1 MLGYV
6 HGRVVR
12 PLLENQTLLILCA
25 TTMVVMMGQGIIS
38 PVLPLYA
45 QSFDVD
51 TAMIGLTIAIFGA
64 ARLVV
69 NLPAGFLSE
78 RYGRRLL
85 LFGGPAITAL
95 GSLGGGLAP
104 DFWWLIASRFVAGA
118 GSAMYMTGAM
128 ILLTDITTD
137 EDRGR
142 LMSIYQ
148 GSLLAGVS
156 LGPAVGGFVAEG
168 FGLDAPFYLVAA
180 LAAAAMVWSFGRMP
194 ETVPSRE
201 PSPAPVAPLAGD
213 VEREQPPP
221 RASARDSVLSLL
233 ARPDFLL
240 VCLLSMSIFLS
251 RTGGRLTL
259 LPLIGENRLG
269 LGPGELGII
278 FTMMTVLNLATLLPA
293 GTMIDRLGRKTVI
306 VPSALVTGLAL
317 VLFAVSGEVWMFVMA
332 AVIHGLGTGIVGPA
346 PAAYAADIAP
356 PGMRGVSMGLYRT
369 FGDLGFMI
377 GPILLGFLADV
388 TSFGWALGFDA
399 IILVSIALL
408 FAVFAGETLRR
419 PLPAQPQEAIDATR

>member
-1 MLGYV
+1 MLQYV
-6 HGRVVR
+6 HGRVIR

-64 ARLVV
+64 ARLIV

-85 LFGGPAITAL
+85 LFGGPAVTAL

-104 DFWWLIASRFVAGA
+104 DFWWLLASRFVAGA

-128 ILLTDITTD
+128 ILLTDITSD
-137 EDRGR
+137 ENRGR

-156 LGPAVGGFVAEG
+156 IGPAVGGFVAEG

-180 LAAAAMVWSFGRMP
+180 LAAAAMLWSFGRMP
-194 ETVPSRE
+194 ETVPQAAS
-201 PSPAPVAPLAGD
+201 
-213 VEREQPPP
+213 QPPP
-221 RASARDSVLSLL
+221 AAAAEARPPPPPLGARGSILSLL

-240 VCLLSMSIFLS
+240 VCMLSMSIFLT

-259 LPLIGENRLG
+259 LPLVGENRLG
-269 LGPGELGII
+269 MSPGELGLV
-278 FTMMTVLNLATLLPA
+278 FTMMTALNLATLMPA
-293 GTMIDRLGRKTVI
+293 GTMIDRMGRKAVI
-306 VPSALVTGLAL
+306 VPSALVTGFAL
-317 VLFAVSGEVWMFVMA
+317 VLFAVSGEVWVFVVA
-332 AVIHGLGTGIVGPA
+332 AILHGLGTGIVGPA
-346 PAAYAADIAP
+346 PAAYVADIAP

-369 FGDLGFMI
+369 FGDLGFVI

-399 IILVSIALL
+399 LILVVIAVL
-408 FAVFAGETLRR
+408 FAMFASETLRR
-419 PLPAQPQEAIDATR
+419 PLAPQPKEAIDATR